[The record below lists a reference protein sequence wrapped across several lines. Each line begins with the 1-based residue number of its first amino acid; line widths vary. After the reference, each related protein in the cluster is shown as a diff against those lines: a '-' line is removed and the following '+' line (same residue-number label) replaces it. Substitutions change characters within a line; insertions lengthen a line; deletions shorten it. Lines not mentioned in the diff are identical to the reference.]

1 MALKKRGG
9 GSDDSGGGWLATYG
23 DLMTNLLCFF
33 ILLFSMATIDNQKYE
48 EIANALRS
56 SFQGKASGSE
66 LRSNMGKS
74 ILTVNFVN
82 PDDTGEKQ
90 VDNEKYIESAE
101 EIILD
106 DTESIERE
114 KLQRAEK
121 QLNTGILELG
131 LSELVEVVDEKD
143 YLLVRLNA
151 QVLFNSGSAEIME
164 EGRKTLDVLGKSLV
178 TLENDIMVIG
188 HTDTVPISTPLFPS
202 NWELSTKR
210 ATNVVLYLV
219 DSIGISA
226 ERLTPAGNGEF
237 RPIADNRTVEGRQ
250 KNRRI
255 ELMIL
260 KN

>member
-9 GSDDSGGGWLATYG
+9 SSSDDGGGWLATYG

-33 ILLFSMATIDNQKYE
+33 ILLFSMATIDVQKYE
-48 EIANALRS
+48 EIANSLRS

-66 LRSNMGKS
+66 LRGNMGKS

-82 PDDTGEKQ
+82 PDDTGEKK
-90 VDNEKYIESAE
+90 VDKERYIETAE
-101 EIILD
+101 DIILD
-106 DTESIERE
+106 DIKNIEKE
-114 KLQRAEK
+114 KLQKAK
-121 QLNTGILELG
+121 DQLNAGVVELG
-131 LSELVEVVDEKD
+131 LSGLVEVLDEKE

-151 QVLFNSGSAEIME
+151 QVLFESGSAEILE
-164 EGRKTLDVLGKSLV
+164 TGKDTLDVLGKSLV
-178 TLENDIMVIG
+178 SLKNEIMVIG
-188 HTDTVPISTPLFPS
+188 HTDTVPINTPLFPS

-210 ATNVVLYLV
+210 ATNIVLYLV
-219 DSIGISA
+219 NSL
-226 ERLTPAGNGEF
+226 ELNPTKLTSAGNGEF
-237 RPIADNRTVEGRQ
+237 KPIGDNSTVEGRT

>member
-9 GSDDSGGGWLATYG
+9 GGSDDAGNWLTTYG
-23 DLMTNLLCFF
+23 DLVTNLLCFF

-48 EIANALRS
+48 ELANSLRS
-56 SFQGKASGSE
+56 TFQGQGNGSE
-66 LRSNMGKS
+66 LRGNMGKS
-74 ILTVNFVN
+74 ILTINFVN

-90 VDNEKYIESAE
+90 VDNQKYIETAE

-106 DTESIERE
+106 DTESIKKE
-114 KLQRAEK
+114 KLQRARDQMK
-121 QLNTGILELG
+121 SGIIDLG
-131 LSELVEVVDEKD
+131 LSELVEVLDEKD

-164 EGRKTLDVLGKSLV
+164 EGRKTLDVLGKSLAS
-178 TLENDIMVIG
+178 LDNEIMVIG
-188 HTDTVPISTPLFPS
+188 HTDTVPINTPLFPS

-210 ATNVVLYLV
+210 ATNVVLYMV
-219 DSIGISA
+219 ETIGIKP

-237 RPIADNRTVEGRQ
+237 RPIGDNRTVEGRQ

>member
-9 GSDDSGGGWLATYG
+9 GSDDAGNWLTTYG
-23 DLMTNLLCFF
+23 DLVTNLLCFF

-48 EIANALRS
+48 ELANSLRS
-56 SFQGKASGSE
+56 TFQGQGNGSE

-90 VDNEKYIESAE
+90 VDNQKYIETAE
-101 EIILD
+101 DIILD
-106 DTESIERE
+106 DTESISKE
-114 KLQRAEK
+114 KLQRARDQMK
-121 QLNTGILELG
+121 SGIIDLG
-131 LSELVEVVDEKD
+131 LSELIEVLDEKD

-164 EGRKTLDVLGKSLV
+164 EGKKTLDQLGKSLAS
-178 TLENDIMVIG
+178 LENEIMVIG
-188 HTDTVPISTPLFPS
+188 HTDTVPINTPLFPS

-210 ATNVVLYLV
+210 ATNIVLYMV
-219 DSIGISA
+219 ESIGIKP

-237 RPIADNRTVEGRQ
+237 KPIGDNRTVEGRQ

>member
-9 GSDDSGGGWLATYG
+9 GSDDAGNWLTTYG

-33 ILLFSMATIDNQKYE
+33 ILLFSMATIDSQKYE

-56 SFQGKASGSE
+56 TFQGQASGSE

-74 ILTVNFVN
+74 ILTINFVN

-90 VDNEKYIESAE
+90 VDNEKYIEQAE

-106 DTESIERE
+106 DSENIQRER
-114 KLQRAEK
+114 LQRARDQMK
-121 QLNTGILELG
+121 SGLIDLG
-131 LSELVEVVDEKD
+131 LSELVEVIDERD

-151 QVLFNSGSAEIME
+151 QVLFDSGSAEIME
-164 EGRKTLDVLGKSLV
+164 EGKKTLDELGKSLV
-178 TLENDIMVIG
+178 SLDNEIMVVG
-188 HTDTVPISTPLFPS
+188 HTDTVPINTPLFPS

-210 ATNVVLYLV
+210 ATNIVLYMV
-219 DSIGISA
+219 ESVGIKP

-237 RPIADNRTVEGRQ
+237 RPIGDNRTVEGRQ